1 LFKINVLQEESMANL
16 RLSFAVLFLVL
27 VIAGCAAIK
36 GEEAKSTDQMLAAAG
51 FQAVPAET
59 PKQEEML
66 NSLTPYK
73 VQFSVKDNK
82 ALYWYADPKN
92 CKCVWT
98 GDQAAYQRYE
108 KMVYESN
115 LIDQEQ
121 EAAML
126 AEQAEFGGF
135 GYWGWMGGP
144 WGW

>member
-1 LFKINVLQEESMANL
+1 MIRVRN
-16 RLSFAVLFLVL
+16 LFLIVL
-27 VIAGCAAIK
+27 LVSAVTGCAAIQ
-36 GEEAKSTDQMLAAAG
+36 GEEAKSTEEILAAAG
-51 FQAVPAET
+51 FQMVPAET
-59 PKQEEML
+59 PKQVEML

-73 VQFSVKDNK
+73 LQFSVKDNK
-82 ALYWYADPKN
+82 PLYWYADPQN

-108 KMVYESN
+108 RMQYETN
-115 LIDQEQ
+115 LVNEEED
-121 EAAML
+121 AAMM

>member
-1 LFKINVLQEESMANL
+1 MLQFRNAFPVLLLISL
-16 RLSFAVLFLVL
+16 L
-27 VIAGCAAIK
+27 IGCAAIQS
-36 GEEAKSTDQMLAAAG
+36 EESRSTEEMLAAAG
-51 FQAVPAET
+51 FQTVPAET
-59 PKQEEML
+59 PKQVDML

-82 ALYWYADPKN
+82 PLYWYADPKN

-98 GDQAAYQRYE
+98 GDQAAYERYQQ
-108 KMVYESN
+108 MVYESN
-115 LIDQEQ
+115 LIDEEQ
-121 EAAML
+121 EAAMM